1 MLILDR
7 RKNESILIGDNIR
20 IVVLGYHQSGS
31 DQPSVKIGIEA
42 PREIIIVRS
51 ELLEPGTAN
60 PYAVHARTPS

>member
-7 RKNESILIGDNIR
+7 ERNQSILIGDNITIR
-20 IVVLGYHQSGS
+20 VLGFHNDGS
-31 DQPSVKIGIEA
+31 DHQSVKIGIEA

-60 PYAVHARTPS
+60 PYAVHARTP